1 MGKKRSEFE
10 RLAETFRDGT
20 GKPPCA
26 YFGMC
31 GGCSLQDIAYEGQ
44 LVLKREYLRSVLGL
58 PVGDVRPSPPY
69 SYRNRMDFVCAFQR
83 IGLRRRGSFR
93 HVVDIERCPIMQERS
108 GEVFS
113 RLRPLLAEVEDY
125 DYRRHS
131 GYLRYVVLRQGRFTG
146 QVMLNLVLAHRENR
160 LEGVIA
166 AVEGHVDSLSLLF
179 TDRMADVSHGEV
191 FEDVKG
197 GAIEETLDGLRFG
210 MGPNSF
216 FQSNSA
222 AALDLY
228 RRIRDEAEGRVLDLY
243 CGVGSI
249 SLFIAGVVERV
260 TGVELSEEGAA
271 RAELNR
277 DLNGIRN
284 VGFVRADVLSY
295 LKDAGGDHDTVILDP
310 PRAGLHPRVVQE
322 LARAAPEKILYVSC
336 NPAHLKNDLAAL
348 SSYRLE
354 SCEAFDM
361 FPQTP
366 HVEMLAVLKRT

>member
-1 MGKKRSEFE
+1 M
-10 RLAETFRDGT
+10 
-20 GKPPCA
+20 P
-26 YFGMC
+26 
-31 GGCSLQDIAYEGQ
+31 
-44 LVLKREYLRSVLGL
+44 
-58 PVGDVRPSPPY
+58 
-69 SYRNRMDFVCAFQR
+69 
-83 IGLRRRGSFR
+83 GSN
-93 HVVDIERCPIMQERS
+93 
-108 GEVFS
+108 
-113 RLRPLLAEVEDY
+113 LLAEVEDY
-125 DYRRHS
+125 DYRSHR
-131 GYLRYVVLRQGRFTG
+131 GYLRYAVLRQGRYTG
-146 QVMLNLVLAHRENR
+146 QVMLNLVLARRENR

-166 AVEGHVDSLSLLF
+166 AIEGHVDSLSLLF
-179 TDRMADVSHGEV
+179 TDRMADVSYGEV

-197 GAIEETLDGLRFG
+197 GAIEETLDGLRFS

-228 RRIRDEAEGRVLDLY
+228 RRIREEAEGRVLDLY

-249 SLFIAGVVERV
+249 SLFIAGVAERV

-271 RAELNR
+271 RAEFNR

-284 VGFVRADVLSY
+284 VSFVRADVLSY

-322 LARAAPEKILYVSC
+322 MARAAPEKILYVSC

-354 SCEAFDM
+354 RCEAFDM